1 MEINL
6 LFLIFKSG
14 FIFKTFGYIDPGS
27 GSMFIQMIVGALA
40 GAGIAMKIYWNK
52 IKEKIMFRKKNNE

>member
-1 MEINL
+1 MEISL
-6 LFLIFKSG
+6 LLLIFNSG